1 MPAFTTVPPAPPV
14 EASALPFSLS
24 VSLISSL
31 SVSLTP
37 SSSPS
42 PPSPQ
47 PPSDLSLSAS
57 PSSSPSS
64 SPLPHMI
71 QLLAARGNVTASH
84 TPNQSPT
91 PTAPVPIATPTG
103 TSGHS
108 KPWLAGAIVGA
119 VVAVVAAIAL
129 LAFWWAFR
137 RRRRQRYEQAR
148 QYDPQLTPD
157 QFLGRRSHM
166 SEAALTA
173 EAERARRA
181 IIRKSIMSRSSASL
195 SFMEGTPAVVPS
207 EAVDEGLGYRGVPL
221 GHQRQPVAKPLVPGG
236 PSPTIPQTQTHD
248 HDIPEGYY
256 PEPITTAAD
265 IPSAPAAPPA
275 VGLRDDYK
283 EWTASLRRHTS
294 RVAERHP
301 SVVEED
307 REEEEQTQDEAQRQ
321 PLVVHNPDEV
331 PDSPPIPPRSRLR
344 PLSTADLPSQAIGFL
359 PQVHGDDVN
368 NGNNS
373 TQADMTSPT
382 SLYSVDNNGRRYSSA
397 ATTHSPLFRQ
407 LALNLL
413 CEKTDADVDSALT
426 PETKHSIVLV
436 LDTLDA
442 KTKAGRVAKRK
453 LKSSKKTKANA
464 NANAK
469 ATVARKPLRELHNK
483 AVQSTLVGFVSKA
496 TSISSTSSS
505 TKALS
510 TSSTTTTK
518 MDAAAAREAY
528 KENLDNIILC
538 PDCKEFPP
546 NLVEEFSSGDMV
558 CDSCGLVVGPRII
571 DSRSEWRTF
580 ANDDQGN
587 DDPSRVG
594 ESANSL
600 ANDEG
605 LRTQVDMRA
614 ANGKLAG
621 KLNSI
626 NKKSQS
632 EKLNN
637 DLQEGFRAISGLV
650 DMMQTSGIVGQT
662 AMHIYKLAYEHG
674 QLKGKPREAVIAGC
688 IFIACRQCGVPRT
701 FREIYAITRVTKKEI
716 GRVFKSLES
725 FLSKIQEKNPQ
736 ASAAQGVKDYKA
748 SSSTTAEELCTRYC
762 SLLGFRNTPR
772 MEKISKALARKTTG
786 IPDLAGRSPL
796 SVAAA
801 CIYFASQYLDDPRAS
816 KDIASI
822 AGVSDGTI
830 KTAYRFL
837 YNARETLVE
846 ADWNGKLEN
855 LSSS

>member
-1 MPAFTTVPPAPPV
+1 MDA
-14 EASALPFSLS
+14 
-24 VSLISSL
+24 
-31 SVSLTP
+31 
-37 SSSPS
+37 
-42 PPSPQ
+42 
-47 PPSDLSLSAS
+47 
-57 PSSSPSS
+57 
-64 SPLPHMI
+64 
-71 QLLAARGNVTASH
+71 
-84 TPNQSPT
+84 
-91 PTAPVPIATPTG
+91 
-103 TSGHS
+103 
-108 KPWLAGAIVGA
+108 
-119 VVAVVAAIAL
+119 
-129 LAFWWAFR
+129 
-137 RRRRQRYEQAR
+137 
-148 QYDPQLTPD
+148 
-157 QFLGRRSHM
+157 
-166 SEAALTA
+166 
-173 EAERARRA
+173 
-181 IIRKSIMSRSSASL
+181 
-195 SFMEGTPAVVPS
+195 
-207 EAVDEGLGYRGVPL
+207 
-221 GHQRQPVAKPLVPGG
+221 
-236 PSPTIPQTQTHD
+236 
-248 HDIPEGYY
+248 
-256 PEPITTAAD
+256 
-265 IPSAPAAPPA
+265 
-275 VGLRDDYK
+275 
-283 EWTASLRRHTS
+283 
-294 RVAERHP
+294 
-301 SVVEED
+301 
-307 REEEEQTQDEAQRQ
+307 
-321 PLVVHNPDEV
+321 
-331 PDSPPIPPRSRLR
+331 
-344 PLSTADLPSQAIGFL
+344 
-359 PQVHGDDVN
+359 
-368 NGNNS
+368 
-373 TQADMTSPT
+373 
-382 SLYSVDNNGRRYSSA
+382 A
-397 ATTHSPLFRQ
+397 AT
-407 LALNLL
+407 
-413 CEKTDADVDSALT
+413 
-426 PETKHSIVLV
+426 
-436 LDTLDA
+436 
-442 KTKAGRVAKRK
+442 
-453 LKSSKKTKANA
+453 
-464 NANAK
+464 
-469 ATVARKPLRELHNK
+469 
-483 AVQSTLVGFVSKA
+483 
-496 TSISSTSSS
+496 
-505 TKALS
+505 
-510 TSSTTTTK
+510 
-518 MDAAAAREAY
+518 AAAAREAY
-528 KENLDNIILC
+528 KENLDNIVLC

-837 YNARETLVE
+837 YNTRETLVE
-846 ADWNGKLEN
+846 ADWNGNLEN
-855 LSSS
+855 LPSS

>member
-1 MPAFTTVPPAPPV
+1 MV
-14 EASALPFSLS
+14 
-24 VSLISSL
+24 
-31 SVSLTP
+31 
-37 SSSPS
+37 
-42 PPSPQ
+42 
-47 PPSDLSLSAS
+47 
-57 PSSSPSS
+57 
-64 SPLPHMI
+64 
-71 QLLAARGNVTASH
+71 QLLAGRSNITVSSH
-84 TPNQSPT
+84 APGSTPT
-91 PTAPVPIATPTG
+91 PTASPVPIATPTA
-103 TSGHS
+103 SSSSHA

-119 VVAVVAAIAL
+119 VVGAIAAVAL
-129 LAFWWAFR
+129 LVFWWAFR

-148 QYDPQLTPD
+148 QHDPQLTPG
-157 QFLGRRSHM
+157 QFRRRSHM

-181 IIRKSIMSRSSASL
+181 LIRKSIISRSSGSL
-195 SFMEGTPAVVPS
+195 SVYEGAAGVAGAAAADADAD
-207 EAVDEGLGYRGVPL
+207 AVDESVGYRGVPL

-236 PSPTIPQTQTHD
+236 PPPPQPAQPTYD
-248 HDIPEGYY
+248 YEMPEGYY
-256 PEPITTAAD
+256 PEPVGASAAAAAAAAVPTA
-265 IPSAPAAPPA
+265 PTAPPA
-275 VGLRDDYK
+275 VGLRDEYK

-301 SVVEED
+301 SVVEENQ
-307 REEEEQTQDEAQRQ
+307 EEEEHEQEQTQDEAQRQ
-321 PLVVHNPDEV
+321 PLVDSAAVA
-331 PDSPPIPPRSRLR
+331 SPPIPPRSRLR
-344 PLSTADLPSQAIGFL
+344 PLSTADLPSQAVGFL
-359 PQVHGDDVN
+359 PRMHNDNDHDNDHDN
-368 NGNNS
+368 NR
-373 TQADMTSPT
+373 T
-382 SLYSVDNNGRRYSSA
+382 SLYSVDFQQPNASGNPRRPSLTAPA

-442 KTKAGRVAKRK
+442 KQKAGKGRVAKRSRK
-453 LKSSKKTKANA
+453 PTKAT
-464 NANAK
+464 K
-469 ATVARKPLRELHNK
+469 ATKTTNPRAAARKPLRELHNK
-483 AVQSTLVGFVSKA
+483 AVQSTLVGSISKA
-496 TSISSTSSS
+496 SKTRSTSLPASSS
-505 TKALS
+505 TATSKAS
-510 TSSTTTTK
+510 AA

-528 KENLDNIILC
+528 KENLDNIVLC

-558 CDSCGLVVGPRII
+558 CDTCGLVVGPRII

-674 QLKGKPREAVIAGC
+674 QLKGKPRDAVIAGC

-816 KDIASI
+816 KDIAAI

-846 ADWNGKLEN
+846 ADWSGKLEN

>member
-1 MPAFTTVPPAPPV
+1 M
-14 EASALPFSLS
+14 
-24 VSLISSL
+24 
-31 SVSLTP
+31 
-37 SSSPS
+37 
-42 PPSPQ
+42 
-47 PPSDLSLSAS
+47 
-57 PSSSPSS
+57 
-64 SPLPHMI
+64 
-71 QLLAARGNVTASH
+71 
-84 TPNQSPT
+84 
-91 PTAPVPIATPTG
+91 
-103 TSGHS
+103 
-108 KPWLAGAIVGA
+108 
-119 VVAVVAAIAL
+119 
-129 LAFWWAFR
+129 
-137 RRRRQRYEQAR
+137 
-148 QYDPQLTPD
+148 
-157 QFLGRRSHM
+157 
-166 SEAALTA
+166 
-173 EAERARRA
+173 
-181 IIRKSIMSRSSASL
+181 
-195 SFMEGTPAVVPS
+195 
-207 EAVDEGLGYRGVPL
+207 
-221 GHQRQPVAKPLVPGG
+221 
-236 PSPTIPQTQTHD
+236 
-248 HDIPEGYY
+248 
-256 PEPITTAAD
+256 
-265 IPSAPAAPPA
+265 
-275 VGLRDDYK
+275 
-283 EWTASLRRHTS
+283 
-294 RVAERHP
+294 
-301 SVVEED
+301 
-307 REEEEQTQDEAQRQ
+307 
-321 PLVVHNPDEV
+321 
-331 PDSPPIPPRSRLR
+331 
-344 PLSTADLPSQAIGFL
+344 
-359 PQVHGDDVN
+359 
-368 NGNNS
+368 
-373 TQADMTSPT
+373 
-382 SLYSVDNNGRRYSSA
+382 
-397 ATTHSPLFRQ
+397 
-407 LALNLL
+407 
-413 CEKTDADVDSALT
+413 
-426 PETKHSIVLV
+426 
-436 LDTLDA
+436 LDTLEA
-442 KTKAGRVAKRK
+442 KTKAARRKSKRSK
-453 LKSSKKTKANA
+453 TSKITSAIHKTTKSSITKTKHTRPTQTLTQSKLVA
-464 NANAK
+464 
-469 ATVARKPLRELHNK
+469 ATRKPLKELHNK
-483 AVQSTLVGFVSKA
+483 PSPSSA
-496 TSISSTSSS
+496 TPTSLTAAASAAS
-505 TKALS
+505 A
-510 TSSTTTTK
+510 K
-518 MDAAAAREAY
+518 MDAATAAANAARDAY
-528 KENLDNIILC
+528 KENLDNIVMC

-837 YNARETLVE
+837 YNTRATLVE
-846 ADWNGKLEN
+846 ADWNGNLDN

>member
-1 MPAFTTVPPAPPV
+1 MSAPEPVPV
-14 EASALPFSLS
+14 SASAS
-24 VSLISSL
+24 
-31 SVSLTP
+31 T
-37 SSSPS
+37 SPS
-42 PPSPQ
+42 PI
-47 PPSDLSLSAS
+47 
-57 PSSSPSS
+57 
-64 SPLPHMI
+64 PHI
-71 QLLAARGNVTASH
+71 EHFLALRGNVT
-84 TPNQSPT
+84 TNPIPNQTPT
-91 PTAPVPIATPTG
+91 PTAATTPSLATPTP
-103 TSGHS
+103 SSHSSS
-108 KPWLAGAIVGA
+108 KPWLAGVIVGA
-119 VVAVVAAIAL
+119 VVAVVAVAA
-129 LAFWWAFR
+129 LAFWLTFR

-148 QYDPQLTPD
+148 QNDPQLTPD
-157 QFLGRRSHM
+157 QFRRRSHM
-166 SEAALTA
+166 SQQALA
-173 EAERARRA
+173 LEAERERRA
-181 IIRKSIMSRSSASL
+181 IIRKSLISRSSGSL
-195 SFMEGTPAVVPS
+195 SYMDGAPPATAAAPEMENV
-207 EAVDEGLGYRGVPL
+207 GYRGVPL
-221 GHQRQPVAKPLVPGG
+221 GHQRQPVVKPSQPGG
-236 PSPTIPQTQTHD
+236 EPPQPSVRD
-248 HDIPEGYY
+248 YDIPEGFY
-256 PEPITTAAD
+256 PEQINTAAAAV
-265 IPSAPAAPPA
+265 IPPSA

-283 EWTASLRRHTS
+283 EWESSIRRHTS
-294 RVAERHP
+294 RIAERHP
-301 SVVEED
+301 SLAEVPELED
-307 REEEEQTQDEAQRQ
+307 QEEQAQRQ
-321 PLVVHNPDEV
+321 PLVVRNNVDVEN
-331 PDSPPIPPRSRLR
+331 SPPIPPRSRLR
-344 PLSTADLPSQAIGFL
+344 PLSTADLPSQAVGFL
-359 PQVHGDDVN
+359 PHQMHSN
-368 NGNNS
+368 PFTMQNEL
-373 TQADMTSPT
+373 ATSPT
-382 SLYSVDNNGRRYSSA
+382 SLYSVDFQHPPSAGGGRCSVTSILHTRDEVQKCLTNIEWA
-397 ATTHSPLFRQ
+397 GGKGEL

-413 CEKTDADVDSALT
+413 SEKTDADDKPLT
-426 PETKHSIVLV
+426 AETKHSIVLV

-442 KTKAGRVAKRK
+442 KTAKARATGRVNKKKAKQT
-453 LKSSKKTKANA
+453 KKQQQRQQRLS
-464 NANAK
+464 
-469 ATVARKPLRELHNK
+469 VARKPLRELHNK
-483 AVQSTLVGFVSKA
+483 AVLQSTLAGAVIK
-496 TSISSTSSS
+496 STSLH
-505 TKALS
+505 TKAS
-510 TSSTTTTK
+510 SPSHTSVA
-518 MDAAAAREAY
+518 MDAAAAARDAY

-594 ESANSL
+594 ETANSL

-650 DMMQTSGIVGQT
+650 DIMQTSNIVGQT

-674 QLKGKPREAVIAGC
+674 QLKGKPRDAVIAGC

-701 FREIYAITRVTKKEI
+701 FREIYAITHVSKKEI

-816 KDIASI
+816 KDIAAV

-837 YNARETLVE
+837 YNTRETLVE
-846 ADWNGKLEN
+846 SDWNGNLEN